1 MMERR
6 YSFGADNSY
15 HYEEHRPILIENY
28 RRSFLGRV
36 RTLSNIQRLEWYFIL
51 FSFAII
57 SIGFF
62 FTVARMVSLNFRS
75 DQFLVCILVVI
86 NLTFSTYYLVHGIL
100 QEQPFEILAYI
111 FTTLI
116 IAVFVTINFV
126 SVDVDDYVLR
136 VMRFMITIIL
146 SLPNIVLA
154 VKIGRGYWQSG
165 TFIFKTVGGDRRL
178 QRICRIYLFGQS
190 LLIFDMQAMLSCAI
204 IVIQDGFSGMTNEQ
218 TYMFITGIIFAF
230 IWLFVGYAAM
240 RTENTPV
247 TWVFAVISIVQP
259 LYVIYLIVQFMELS
273 PAALLTFG
281 ATL

>member
-1 MMERR
+1 MVAYITVRMKEFHSGL
-6 YSFGADNSY
+6 YV
-15 HYEEHRPILIENY
+15 
-28 RRSFLGRV
+28 FL
-36 RTLSNIQRLEWYFIL
+36 
-51 FSFAII
+51 A
-57 SIGFF
+57 
-62 FTVARMVSLNFRS
+62 
-75 DQFLVCILVVI
+75 
-86 NLTFSTYYLVHGIL
+86 FSTYYLVHGIL

-136 VMRFMITIIL
+136 VVCIIIIIIYYFEIYKIQLLQDFFLQMRFMITIIL

-230 IWLFVGYAAM
+230 IWLFVGYAA
-240 RTENTPV
+240 
-247 TWVFAVISIVQP
+247 VF
-259 LYVIYLIVQFMELS
+259 
-273 PAALLTFG
+273 LLF
-281 ATL
+281 L